1 MVNQMSLHY
10 LVQAHCFLDKM
21 ENRLVRLLILA
32 VTEDHGEWEYY
43 EMTQD
48 REISSGCQKD

>member
-1 MVNQMSLHY
+1 MSLHY
-10 LVQAHCFLDKM
+10 LVQAHCCLDKM
-21 ENRLVRLLILA
+21 ENKRVRLFISA

>member
-10 LVQAHCFLDKM
+10 LVEAHCFLDKM
-21 ENRLVRLLILA
+21 ENKLVRLLISA
-32 VTEDHGEWEYY
+32 VTEDDGELEYY

-48 REISSGCQKD
+48 RKLSSGYQKD

>member
-1 MVNQMSLHY
+1 MSLHY